1 MNTENNEKK
10 LVAFAIVERLGQKS
24 RWVRLGRAYENSDQS
39 INVKVEA
46 LPLDVFSSGN
56 LTINIREDKPREDT
70 PF

>member
-1 MNTENNEKK
+1 MKDQSEKK
-10 LVAFAIVERLGQKS
+10 LVAYAIVERIGQKN
-24 RWVRLGRAYENSDQS
+24 RWIRLGRAYENSDQS

-56 LTINIREDKPREDT
+56 LTINIREETPKEDT